1 MMCFRFPPGKSE
13 LRETESAMRASAG
26 SFRAQQLDRALLG
39 NYTRTCSDLFVCAAV
54 CQICGEGSD
63 LTHCLGLAAGRWHS
77 ESLLLAK
84 RRSNQPVES
93 TPITR
98 PIRDCPKTKSRVRLS
113 YHADQS
119 FHEGTSR
126 SSRAASPPPR
136 YPPRRSTGRK
146 YRGWTNCADSS
157 QETPPSNKTR
167 D

>member
-1 MMCFRFPPGKSE
+1 M
-13 LRETESAMRASAG
+13 LRMVSYPRRPQCGHLTCY
-26 SFRAQQLDRALLG
+26 L
-39 NYTRTCSDLFVCAAV
+39 NRTYHVLPT
-54 CQICGEGSD
+54 G
-63 LTHCLGLAAGRWHS
+63 

-84 RRSNQPVES
+84 RWPNQCVES

-136 YPPRRSTGRK
+136 YPPRRSTGRE
-146 YRGWTNCADSS
+146 YRGWANCADSS